1 MVDDWL
7 QHKTDKK
14 NILVSIV
21 MEVGVIDGYNGTDE
35 RTVTIPDPTK
45 LTPKW
50 AGMAE
55 KIEMP
60 LKNFKGKTNEV
71 HFS

>member
-1 MVDDWL
+1 
-7 QHKTDKK
+7 
-14 NILVSIV
+14 

-35 RTVTIPDPTK
+35 KTVTIPDPSK
-45 LTPKW
+45 LNRKW

>member
-1 MVDDWL
+1 
-7 QHKTDKK
+7 
-14 NILVSIV
+14 
-21 MEVGVIDGYNGTDE
+21 MEVGVINGSNGTDE
-35 RTVTIPDPTK
+35 KTVTIPDPTK
-45 LTPKW
+45 LKRKW

>member
-1 MVDDWL
+1 
-7 QHKTDKK
+7 
-14 NILVSIV
+14 
-21 MEVGVIDGYNGTDE
+21 MEVGVINGYNGTDE
-35 RTVTIPDPTK
+35 KTVTIPDPTK
-45 LTPKW
+45 LTRKW